1 MTSGQVI
8 DAYLGEVAAAL
19 PGPPRARADIVA
31 ELRSGLLDAADAH
44 RSAGLAT
51 APAAEAAIGEF
62 GDPRQ
67 LAAAFRPELTLTH
80 ARRLALTL
88 AATGPLIGL
97 LWAVAAL
104 ASDPGIRPA
113 APTWQ
118 WVTAPPVPLAAAAF
132 LIAALTAL
140 ATVAATG
147 RATRWLPGH
156 PRAAATT
163 ASIGAYSAAAA
174 DLAIFAL
181 LASQLAS
188 VPGHFDPAPVTV
200 ATIASLTRLTLAPRA
215 AWRYR
220 AGRCRPTRTGNRCG

>member
-51 APAAEAAIGEF
+51 ATAAEAAISEF

-88 AATGPLIGL
+88 AATAPLIGL

-104 ASDPGIRPA
+104 ASDTATRPA
-113 APTWQ
+113 APPWQ

-140 ATVAATG
+140 ATLAATG
-147 RATRWLPGH
+147 RLTRWLPAH
-156 PRAAATT
+156 PRAATTT
-163 ASIGAYSAAAA
+163 AATGAYSAAVA

-181 LASQLAS
+181 LASQLLS
-188 VPGHFDPAPVTV
+188 TPGHFDPAPVTV
-200 ATIASLTRLTLAPRA
+200 AAIASLTRLTLAQRA
-215 AWRYR
+215 ARRCLAAR
-220 AGRCRPTRTGNRCG
+220 AALD